1 MGDSHRWRSTWTPTA
16 GPRPAPRP
24 PCGAR
29 CATSAAPGWTW
40 RAQPTASS
48 AGPAPAASRSS
59 ASTATPR
66 SAPASRSPAA
76 SPGTTPRRRSS
87 AEAVGGSLALA
98 LARVAGVPAGCP
110 QIGGTLFWPVGRGGR
125 LRPPHLPH
133 PKGTAVPTPDRGLL
147 ARLDTLVEL
156 VADRH
161 GLALLPDGRLAAGEA
176 RVAARAAGL
185 TTPRGPGGPAPGGTQ
200 REAVELLR
208 AVAEGVGL
216 LRVRSDRLEATSLRH
231 AWAQIDPGLRSG
243 LVYAAWCH
251 RVPWPAFLRGPGL
264 EALVGGRL
272 WVLRLLLGL
281 PAGVEV
287 GLQGLV
293 ETVANGLELD
303 LDEWL
308 PRALAAA
315 FLDPLVA
322 LGVADTRPPPPHPGS
337 ALRLG
342 PRASTVIGSAL
353 VAAGEEVSLASTP
366 SN

>member
-1 MGDSHRWRSTWTPTA
+1 
-16 GPRPAPRP
+16 
-24 PCGAR
+24 
-29 CATSAAPGWTW
+29 
-40 RAQPTASS
+40 
-48 AGPAPAASRSS
+48 
-59 ASTATPR
+59 
-66 SAPASRSPAA
+66 
-76 SPGTTPRRRSS
+76 
-87 AEAVGGSLALA
+87 
-98 LARVAGVPAGCP
+98 
-110 QIGGTLFWPVGRGGR
+110 
-125 LRPPHLPH
+125 
-133 PKGTAVPTPDRGLL
+133 VPTPDRGLL

-176 RVAARAAGL
+176 RIAARAAGL

-251 RVPWPAFLRGPGL
+251 RVPWPVFLRGPGL

-322 LGVADTRPPPPHPGS
+322 LGVADIRPPPPHPGS

-366 SN
+366 AN